1 MEYLVRNGISPLYLK
16 SSHPSTIHP
25 SIHPS
30 TLPPSTIHSP
40 PIIHYTSNHPSTLS
54 LSTIHPPYPLF
65 IHPPTIHYPSTFSQS
80 TIPSSTHYSLSIH
93 PPTNASIRRNQ
104 CSIRHHCSNYK
115 LIPGCV
121 VGPLDLAFVLDDS
134 TSVSDDE
141 FTDVIDFVTYVIDAF
156 PGVSSSGTRVGIVMF
171 SSEASIAMPFNRYF
185 ERKRMIAAVKKLQR
199 KRGGTHIGE
208 GLAKS
213 FELYSSKAYGSR
225 PSALK
230 VMLLMTDGKNQ
241 GEGVVENAKKLR
253 ERGVRV
259 IVVGVGSLGRR
270 KMSSRWTRLKDL
282 NLLSRN

>member
-1 MEYLVRNGISPLYLK
+1 M
-16 SSHPSTIHP
+16 
-25 SIHPS
+25 
-30 TLPPSTIHSP
+30 
-40 PIIHYTSNHPSTLS
+40 
-54 LSTIHPPYPLF
+54 
-65 IHPPTIHYPSTFSQS
+65 
-80 TIPSSTHYSLSIH
+80 
-93 PPTNASIRRNQ
+93 
-104 CSIRHHCSNYK
+104 
-115 LIPGCV
+115 

-259 IVVGVGSLGRR
+259 IVVGVGKAVLDVQLEQIAGKKENVFKVDSFKGLEPVVAELIPASCPRPAR
-270 KMSSRWTRLKDL
+270 
-282 NLLSRN
+282 